1 MKKFILLLT
10 MFLAVGWLTA
20 QNVTPRQGF
29 AIADATTTF
38 GKNIPVGTLIYDV
51 ANDILYHCDVAT
63 ASASTL
69 TTASAN
75 FTDVTTSTGATNLTW
90 DAVNGH
96 IESSTGTDADVGGF
110 ATNSTNYGFVIGSN
124 SVTGAYLNSDGTWDD
139 LDTDIS
145 ANADVSAN
153 TSARHNAV
161 TLNTSAT
168 DAGLTLSTQEIGLT
182 PAMTDNKIV
191 TVDDAAGIGTGEYLR
206 ATANGVEART
216 VAEMQTDLSIN
227 TAAEENLDSSTET
240 FEESTTGVGGDSHTL
255 ANTAVT
261 AQDPIVALNGAVLN
275 PTAYTLT
282 TTTITI
288 DIQVYQYDE
297 VTITYWY

>member
-1 MKKFILLLT
+1 MKKLILLLT

-69 TTASAN
+69 TTAASN

-90 DAVNGH
+90 DAANGH
-96 IESSTGTDADVGGF
+96 IESSTGDDADVGGF

-153 TSARHNAV
+153 TAARHSAV
-161 TLNTSAT
+161 SVTAAYEAT
-168 DAGLTLSTQEIGLT
+168 GLSLSGQQLDFS
-182 PAMTDNKIV
+182 PAMTDNKMV
-191 TVDDAAGIGTGEYLR
+191 TVDDAAGIGSGEFLKSTG
-206 ATANGVEART
+206 TGVEART
-216 VAEMQTDLSIN
+216 VAEMQTDLGIN
-227 TAAEENLDSSTET
+227 TSAEENLDSSTET

-261 AQDPIVALNGAVLN
+261 AQDPVVALNGAVLN